1 MASGSKVTV
10 IESSD
15 EESGDNKK
23 TSNEPAANTK
33 SNEIILLNKI

>member
-1 MASGSKVTV
+1 MASRRTVTV

-33 SNEIILLNKI
+33 SNESIFENQI